1 MIIHVHVLY
10 MPRLSSFGD
19 LGLTRF
25 DDAFD
30 FAPSSDVLQEAC
42 HLEHSRRDR
51 QVGCF
56 VFSLSL

>member
-1 MIIHVHVLY
+1 MIIHVHDLY

-19 LGLTRF
+19 FGLTRF

-42 HLEHSRRDR
+42 HLEHSRRDC
-51 QVGCF
+51 QVGVLCF
-56 VFSLSL
+56 LS